1 MEGIVDN
8 KSIIAV
14 FQAEPDEFEEL
25 LKEGLFKVDFLE
37 DIGGFSKPFPIWRI
51 SQCWEVLADTSD
63 FVEKVRPDVENF
75 KKRNDRIIEIF
86 KKELEVDFTPID
98 YQSYYDDFYCADLN
112 DTPEDILFVD
122 SIRELLDHGFR
133 QIDID
138 LYCNVAKF
146 RFNETRSLL
155 EQGAN
160 PTVWLPDMS
169 GFQVYD
175 HIEQESSLL
184 DYNLQRFFPK
194 WKNGVTIDR
203 QALHELLGRAAY
215 ETMKLWI
222 KKYYQKNL

>member
-14 FQAEPDEFEEL
+14 FQAEPNEFEEI
-25 LKEGLFKVDFLE
+25 LKEGLFEVDFLE

-51 SQCWEVLADTSD
+51 SQCWEVLADPNG
-63 FVEKVRPDVENF
+63 FVERAKPDVEDF
-75 KKRNDRIIEIF
+75 KKRNDRIIEVF
-86 KKELEVDFTPID
+86 KKELGVVFTPID
-98 YQSYYDDFYCADLN
+98 YQSYHDEFYCADPN
-112 DTPEDILFVD
+112 DKPEDILFVD
-122 SIRELLDHGFR
+122 SIQELLDHGFR

-138 LYCNVAKF
+138 LYCAVSKF
-146 RFNETRSLL
+146 HFYDTKNLL
-155 EQGAN
+155 EHGAN

-169 GFQVYD
+169 GFQVDD
-175 HIEQESSLL
+175 HIELESSLL

-194 WKNGVTIDR
+194 WKDGVTIDR

-222 KKYYQKNL
+222 KKYRQKNQ

>member
-1 MEGIVDN
+1 MSRKDYCTILDDDRMDRLCERYKNSPCGTCKN
-8 KSIIAV
+8 SHT
-14 FQAEPDEFEEL
+14 
-25 LKEGLFKVDFLE
+25 LE
-37 DIGGFSKPFPIWRI
+37 D
-51 SQCWEVLADTSD
+51 LSD
-63 FVEKVRPDVENF
+63 FRCKSDVEDF

-86 KKELEVDFTPID
+86 KKELGVVFAPID
-98 YQSYYDDFYCADLN
+98 YQSYHDDFYCTDAN
-112 DTPEDILFVD
+112 NTPEDILFVD
-122 SIRELLDHGFR
+122 SIQVLLDHGFR

-146 RFNETRSLL
+146 RFDETRSLL

-169 GFQVYD
+169 GFQVDD
-175 HIEQESSLL
+175 HIELESSLL

-194 WKNGVTIDR
+194 WKDGVTIDR
-203 QALHELLGRAAY
+203 QALHVLLGRAAY